1 MKLKKKIEGKLT
13 MKKILLF
20 QVDNPMKVKLAVAT
34 MRLRVESIPMEKFN
48 QTVESLLNG
57 SKEEEESYQ
66 GEKPEGSL
74 LLMCGLSNSEVDQV
88 LYRLRSQKITT
99 TYKAV
104 LTPTNLGWNVLEL
117 YQEMKKEKEEIEARK
132 EIN

>member
-1 MKLKKKIEGKLT
+1 MLS

-20 QVDNPMKVKLAVAT
+20 QVDNPLKVKQAVAT
-34 MRLRVESIPMEKFN
+34 MHLRVESIPGEKFN
-48 QTVESLLNG
+48 QTVENLVSG
-57 SKEEEESYQ
+57 SKEDESAYS
-66 GEKPEGSL
+66 GEIPEGSL

-88 LYRLRSQKITT
+88 LYRLRNQKIFT

-104 LTPTNLGWNVLEL
+104 LTPANRGWNVLEL

-132 EIN
+132 RRN

>member
-1 MKLKKKIEGKLT
+1 

-20 QVDNPMKVKLAVAT
+20 QMDNPLKVKQAIAT
-34 MRLRVESIPMEKFN
+34 MRLRIESIPNEKFN
-48 QTVESLLNG
+48 KTIDSLLNG
-57 SKEEEESYQ
+57 SKEEEPPYS
-66 GEKPEGSL
+66 GEMPQGSL
-74 LLMCGLSNSEVDQV
+74 LLMCGLNNAEIDQV

-117 YQEMKKEKEEIEARK
+117 YQEMEKERQEIEARRNK
-132 EIN
+132 

>member
-1 MKLKKKIEGKLT
+1 

-20 QVDNPMKVKLAVAT
+20 QVDNPLKVKQAVAT
-34 MRLRVESIPMEKFN
+34 MHLRVESIPGEKFN
-48 QTVESLLNG
+48 QTVENLVSG
-57 SKEEEESYQ
+57 SKEDESAYS
-66 GEKPEGSL
+66 GEIPEGSL

-88 LYRLRSQKITT
+88 LYRLRNQKIFT

-104 LTPTNLGWNVLEL
+104 LTPANRGWNVLEL

-132 EIN
+132 RRN